1 MTVYSRFEAKVLQLL
16 REVSNE
22 FGVAF
27 NLITIDICQ
36 GWASLA
42 ENQYANIINLCI
54 GAKRVFGCRSQKYTS
69 AYSLRFMTLNHIHLK
84 IPPILIPRTTP
95 FPSSIRINSPHQH
108 AFSNSQKMNLRSG
121 LATDSTRRSCT

>member
-54 GAKRVFGCRSQKYTS
+54 GAIIFWGLCSCVRVSVSVYEKKGVCFWY
-69 AYSLRFMTLNHIHLK
+69 
-84 IPPILIPRTTP
+84 
-95 FPSSIRINSPHQH
+95 
-108 AFSNSQKMNLRSG
+108 
-121 LATDSTRRSCT
+121 